1 MQQPGTSM
9 KIIRYEDSSGKI
21 HHAEQQQNGSYLRIE
36 GDPFDGLQ
44 VTSEPAKVRRILAPV
59 VPPMI
64 WCIGQNYRR
73 HADEVGIGVAEYP
86 VVFAKGPNTVQHPGE
101 PIRIPTSARSTQV
114 DYEGEL
120 VAVIGKKCKD
130 VSRERALDYIAGYTC
145 GNDVSARDWQ
155 LKWGGTQWCRGK
167 SFDTFAPIGP
177 CLATPDSIGD
187 PGRLHI
193 QTVVNGRTMQD
204 ASTHDMIHDVP
215 ALVAFLSQSTTLLP
229 GTLIF
234 TGTPSG
240 VGMAQDPPLWLKDG
254 DEVSIT
260 IEGIGT
266 LTNRVCRASH

>member
-1 MQQPGTSM
+1 MQRLETSM
-9 KIIRYEDSSGKI
+9 KIIRYEDPSGKI
-21 HHAEQQQNGSYLRIE
+21 HYAEQQQSDSYMRIE
-36 GDPFDGLQ
+36 GDLFDGCCT
-44 VTSEPAKVRRILAPV
+44 TSEAAKIRRILAPV
-59 VPPMI
+59 VPTMI

-73 HADEVGIGVAEYP
+73 HADEVGMGVNEYP
-86 VVFAKGPNTVQHPGE
+86 VVFAKGPNTVQGPSE
-101 PIRIPTSARSTQV
+101 PIRIPTTARSAQV

-120 VAVIGKKCKD
+120 VAVIGRKCKD
-130 VSRERALDYIAGYTC
+130 VSRERALECVAGYTC

-155 LKWGGTQWCRGK
+155 LKMGGTQWCRGK

-177 CLATPDSIGD
+177 CLTTPDSIVD
-187 PGRLHI
+187 PGKLHI

-204 ASTHDMIHDVP
+204 ANTRDMIHDVP
-215 ALVAFLSQSTTLLP
+215 ALIAFLSQSTTLLP

-254 DEVSIT
+254 DEVSVT

-266 LTNRVCRASH
+266 LTNRVCGGN